1 MTQIEKAR
9 FTGRMIAGG
18 LLILVGVLFTLDSFG
33 FLDAGHLFEYWPL
46 ILIGIGLTRLIQAPT
61 PSDRTPGWVLIAIGA
76 AFLLFTLD
84 FFEMYRVWPLALL
97 AAGAFL
103 VWQSARRRRPAFPEA
118 ASPDASG
125 DSSFTGAT
133 GGLFVSSS
141 EGEGSGERLNEFA
154 LMGGGERVVR
164 SQNFRGGDVTA
175 IMGGYEIDL
184 RPAQIAGDTAKLD
197 IFTLWGGVEIRVPE
211 DWAVETQG
219 MPILGGFTNSARG
232 VPGEAPKKRF
242 VVTGVAIM
250 GGVEIKN

>member
-1 MTQIEKAR
+1 MNQIEKSR

-46 ILIGIGLTRLIQAPT
+46 ILVGLGLTRLIQAPT
-61 PSDRTPGWVLIAIGA
+61 NADRTPGWVMLAIGVG
-76 AFLLFTLD
+76 FLLFTLD

-97 AAGAFL
+97 AIGGYL
-103 VWQSARRRRPAFPEA
+103 VWHSTRRRPPAPEA
-118 ASPDASG
+118 PSPSAFG
-125 DSSFTGAT
+125 DSSLGGET
-133 GGLFVSSS
+133 GGLFVTSS
-141 EGEGSGERLNEFA
+141 EPGDPGERLNEFA

-184 RPAQIAGDTAKLD
+184 RGAQIAGDSAKLD
-197 IFTLWGGVEIRVPE
+197 IFTLWGGVELRVPE
-211 DWAVETQG
+211 EWAVETQA
-219 MPILGGFTNSARG
+219 MPILGAFTNSARG

-242 VVTGVAIM
+242 IVSGVAIM